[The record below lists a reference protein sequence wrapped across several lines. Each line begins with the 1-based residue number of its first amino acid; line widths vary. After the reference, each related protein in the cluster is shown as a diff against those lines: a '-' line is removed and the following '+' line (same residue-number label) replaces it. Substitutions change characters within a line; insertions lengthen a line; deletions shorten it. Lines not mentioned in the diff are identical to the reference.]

1 MSKMGTLYIEGE
13 SYFHRMD
20 GAVKLILFIIW
31 MILTF
36 LFFDFRILLFLF
48 LIGCTLL
55 GIAKIPTRSIL
66 LIFSVIF
73 TFSILNSIM
82 ILLITPTHGSELTGT
97 YTPLL
102 HIGYATITIETL
114 FYAMTLSLKYF
125 TLLPFTLIFIYTTH
139 PSQFASS
146 LNKIGLHYKI
156 AYAVNIA
163 LRYIPN
169 IQTEYE
175 LIKHAQEAR
184 GIPFHKGEATLFQR
198 IKNRVTIFWP
208 LVINSLDRI
217 DTVSNAMDLRGFG
230 KKEKRTW
237 CYRTEMQSLDYM
249 TILIGICVLIIAIY
263 LKVTIFHSFWYPL

>member
-1 MSKMGTLYIEGE
+1 MGTLYIEGK

-36 LFFDFRILLFLF
+36 LFFDFRILLCLL
-48 LIGCTLL
+48 LIGCILL
-55 GIAKIPTRSIL
+55 GIAKIPTRSMLI
-66 LIFSVIF
+66 IFSVIF

-97 YTPLL
+97 YTSLL
-102 HIGYATITIETL
+102 HIGYATITLETL

-146 LNKIGLHYKI
+146 LNKIGLPYKI

-198 IKNRVTIFWP
+198 IKNRMTIFWP
-208 LVINSLDRI
+208 LVIHSLDRI

-237 CYRTEMQSLDYM
+237 YYRTKMQPLDYM
-249 TILIGICVLIIAIY
+249 AILIGICILIIAIY
-263 LKVTIFHSFWYPL
+263 LKLTIFYSFWYPL

>member
-1 MSKMGTLYIEGE
+1 MSKMGTLYMKDE

-48 LIGCTLL
+48 LIGCILV
-55 GIAKIPTRSIL
+55 GIAKIPSRRIV
-66 LIFSVIF
+66 LIFTVIS
-73 TFSILNSIM
+73 TFSILNSTM
-82 ILLITPTHGSELTGT
+82 ILFITPTHGSELTGT

-102 HIGYATITIETL
+102 HIGYATITLETL
-114 FYAMTLSLKYF
+114 FYTMTLSLKYF
-125 TLLPFTLIFIYTTH
+125 TLFPFTLIFIYTTH

-146 LNKIGLHYKI
+146 LSKIGLPYKI
-156 AYAVNIA
+156 TYAINIA
-163 LRYIPN
+163 LRYIPS
-169 IQTEYE
+169 IQAEYE

-208 LVINSLDRI
+208 LVVNSLDRI

-237 CYRTEMQSLDYM
+237 YYRTEMQFLDYVAL
-249 TILIGICVLIIAIY
+249 LIGFSVLIIAIY
-263 LKVTIFHSFWYPL
+263 LKLTIFHSFWYPL

>member
-1 MSKMGTLYIEGE
+1 MSKMGTLYIEE
-13 SYFHRMD
+13 KSYFHRMD

-36 LFFDFRILLFLF
+36 LFFDFRILLCLF
-48 LIGCTLL
+48 LIGCILL
-55 GIAKIPTRSIL
+55 GIAKIPTRSMFI
-66 LIFSVIF
+66 IFSVIF

-82 ILLITPTHGSELTGT
+82 ILLITPTHGSEVTGT

-102 HIGYATITIETL
+102 HIGYATITLETL

-146 LNKIGLHYKI
+146 LNKIGLPYKI

-198 IKNRVTIFWP
+198 IKNRMTIFWP
-208 LVINSLDRI
+208 LVIHSLDRI

-237 CYRTEMQSLDYM
+237 YYRTKMQPLDYM
-249 TILIGICVLIIAIY
+249 AILIGICILIIAIY
-263 LKVTIFHSFWYPL
+263 LKLTIFYSFWYPL